1 MRAWDL
7 AFRRASF
14 RGAQFW
20 VEEDGPEKGRRI
32 AVMPVSG
39 GDVVLTEDMGLAPI
53 EFRVSAYVASD
64 RADFEGLALE
74 AACSASGP
82 ARLVLP
88 MDAGLSAHCTS
99 CRRSRSKDRNG
110 YVAYDLSFIP
120 AGSAGVIA
128 ASGLGAVRDVFA
140 AGVGAAAS
148 LIARDF

>member
-1 MRAWDL
+1 MRVWEL

-14 RGAQFW
+14 RGALFW
-20 VEEDGPEKGRRI
+20 VEEDGPQRGRRV

-39 GDVVLTEDMGLAPI
+39 GDAVITEDMGLAPA

-64 RADFEGLALE
+64 FADFEGLALE
-74 AACSASGP
+74 AACTSPGP

-88 MDAGLSAHCTS
+88 MDAGLSAHCIS
-99 CRRSRSKDRNG
+99 CRRNRTKDRNG
-110 YVAYDLSFIP
+110 YIAYDLTFIP
-120 AGSAGVIA
+120 AGIGGALA

-148 LIARDF
+148 LIAGAF